1 VGKGGGRGS
10 SNTRVTQFLHSRESN
25 FIRIRGEYR

>member
-1 VGKGGGRGS
+1 MGKRDGGGS
-10 SNTRVTQFLHSRESN
+10 SNTSVTQCLHSRESN